1 MGKLRTLQMKLRTF
15 LCETLMRN
23 NVAALE
29 ASTAAMCVNSEDLLT
44 IQFSTVG
51 GYMKDL
57 KNSISCQNGGV
68 GACARM
74 GACVRMGAC
83 PRQYGIRHI
92 LLLGTYFLHV
102 EL

>member
-1 MGKLRTLQMKLRTF
+1 M
-15 LCETLMRN
+15 CETLMRN
-23 NVAALE
+23 NVAAPE
-29 ASTAAMCVNSEDLLT
+29 ALTAAMCVNSEDLLA

-57 KNSISCQNGGV
+57 KNSLSCQNWGV
-68 GACARM
+68 
-74 GACVRMGAC
+74 GACVRMGTC
-83 PRQYGIRHI
+83 PRQYGMRHI